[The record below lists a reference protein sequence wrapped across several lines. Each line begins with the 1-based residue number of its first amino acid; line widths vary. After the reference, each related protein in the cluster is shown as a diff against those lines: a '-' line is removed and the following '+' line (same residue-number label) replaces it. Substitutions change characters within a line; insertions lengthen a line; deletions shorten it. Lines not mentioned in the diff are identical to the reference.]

1 MTAPRTPDDWY
12 NLGLALRRERR
23 YDEALAAYQRAL
35 DLRCTGPEEVHLN
48 RGVIFADDLRRPAEA
63 ERELDAALALNPA
76 YAPAWLN
83 LGNLHED
90 MGRRDAAR
98 AAYER
103 LLLLQPGDAEA
114 LARLAGVTTREAAA
128 PVIVRLR
135 AALAQPF
142 HGAWEQARLGFALG
156 RLLDGAGEYAAA
168 FAAYA
173 DANRAAQACLPA
185 AARYDR
191 ARHTALVDAL
201 IAAFTPD
208 RVAALRTASTAR
220 PVFICGM
227 FRSGSTLAEQVL
239 ASHPLVRSGG
249 ETDALGAALAAV
261 LRTDLAG
268 LPAALSR
275 VTPHDLVRT
284 GEHYLASLAQLAHG
298 AHGAQVVTDK
308 RLDNFLLIGLVKCLF
323 PQARLVH
330 TVRHPLDTCLS
341 VFFQHIDHGA
351 PYACDLGD
359 IGHYFREYRRL
370 MAHWSALFGDELLDF
385 DYDRFVQAPREA
397 TAALLEYCGLPW
409 DESCLQFHTAAAPV
423 RTASVWQ
430 VREPLFKRSSG
441 RWQHYAQE
449 LAPLRAALAP
459 FLR

>member
-35 DLRCTGPEEVHLN
+35 DLHCTGPEEVHLN
-48 RGVIFADDLRRPAEA
+48 RGVIYADDLRRPAEA
-63 ERELDAALALNPA
+63 ERELDAALALNPV

-90 MGRRDAAR
+90 LGRREAAR

-103 LLLLQPGDAEA
+103 LLQLQPGNPEA
-114 LARLAGVTTREAAA
+114 LARLAGVATRESAA
-128 PVIVRLR
+128 PLALQLR
-135 AALAQPF
+135 VALAQPF

-156 RLLDGAGEYAAA
+156 RLLDGAGEYPAA

-173 DANRAAQACLPA
+173 EANRAARACLPRE
-185 AARYDR
+185 ARYDR
-191 ARHTALVDAL
+191 ARHTAMVDAL
-201 IAAFTPD
+201 VAAFTPD

-227 FRSGSTLAEQVL
+227 FRSGSTLVEQVL
-239 ASHPLVRSGG
+239 ASHPSVVSGG

-261 LRTDLAG
+261 LRTDAAG
-268 LPAALSR
+268 LPATLAR
-275 VTPHDLVRT
+275 VTSADLERT
-284 GEHYLASLAQLAHG
+284 GAHYLASLAQLAR
-298 AHGAQVVTDK
+298 GAQVVTDK

-323 PQARLVH
+323 PQARIVH
-330 TVRHPLDTCLS
+330 TVRHPLDTGLS
-341 VFFQHIDHGA
+341 MFFQHIDHGA

-370 MAHWSALFGDELLDF
+370 MAHWETLFGGELLHF

-397 TAALLEYCGLPW
+397 TAALLEYCGLTW
-409 DESCLQFHTAAAPV
+409 DERCLQFHTAAAPV

-430 VREPLFKRSSG
+430 VREPLFQRSSG
-441 RWQHYAQE
+441 RWQHYEQE
-449 LAPLRAALAP
+449 LAPLRAALAA
-459 FLR
+459 FLP